1 MDETNLGR
9 RGLGVVSDLGKVR
22 TTATH
27 GVYGEQVAAL
37 VEAGLPSA
45 TFSEGVEGV
54 TVAGRPDRAGLP
66 RYAATTFPATGLPR
80 CAGNVISYARITT
93 IAATNERD
101 DYPGGGS
108 AAD

>member
-9 RGLGVVSDLGKVR
+9 RGLGVVSDLGKVG

-27 GVYGEQVAAL
+27 GVYRKQVAAL
-37 VEAGLPSA
+37 IAAGLPSA
-45 TFSEGVEGV
+45 TFSEGV

-80 CAGNVISYARITT
+80 CAGNVISYAGIAT